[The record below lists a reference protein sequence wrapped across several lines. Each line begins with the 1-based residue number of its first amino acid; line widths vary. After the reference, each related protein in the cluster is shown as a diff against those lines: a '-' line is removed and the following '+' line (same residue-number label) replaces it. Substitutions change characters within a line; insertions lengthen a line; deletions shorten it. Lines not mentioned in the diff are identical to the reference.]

1 MSDHL
6 IIFDTTLRDGEQ
18 SPGASMTAE
27 EKMRI
32 AKQLERFLDFT
43 GPKAARNAAAEQC
56 SNERKAPPCGEP
68 RPASTSLMI
77 A

>member
-1 MSDHL
+1 MEDRL

-32 AKQLERFLDFT
+32 ARQLSHVLYQIDQVASP
-43 GPKAARNAAAEQC
+43 GNGDSAAR
-56 SNERKAPPCGEP
+56 
-68 RPASTSLMI
+68 
-77 A
+77 